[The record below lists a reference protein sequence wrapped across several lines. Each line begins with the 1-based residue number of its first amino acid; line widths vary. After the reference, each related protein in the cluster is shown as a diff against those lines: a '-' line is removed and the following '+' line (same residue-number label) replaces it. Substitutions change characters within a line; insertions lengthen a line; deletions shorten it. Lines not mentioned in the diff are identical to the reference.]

1 MTIINTPL
9 CDLGR
14 SVSAIASLSS
24 RENPKKK
31 IVRITVVLDDHLWLS
46 NRKLRQ
52 KFSGTLGQKLSA
64 GSSDMTTRH
73 RVIYHVSAQE
83 EQDDLES

>member
-24 RENPKKK
+24 RENPKRKK
-31 IVRITVVLDDHLWLS
+31 ISDHLWLS
-46 NRKLRQ
+46 NWRLRQ
-52 KFSGTLGQKLSA
+52 KSSGTLGQKLSA
-64 GSSDMTTRH
+64 GSSDITTRH
-73 RVIYHVSAQE
+73 CVLYHVSA
-83 EQDDLES
+83 

>member
-9 CDLGR
+9 YDLGR

-31 IVRITVVLDDHLWLS
+31 IIRITVVLDDHLWLS
-46 NRKLRQ
+46 NRRPRQ
-52 KFSGTLGQKLSA
+52 IA
-64 GSSDMTTRH
+64 EH
-73 RVIYHVSAQE
+73 
-83 EQDDLES
+83 